1 MNTAYV
7 GGRPKLK
14 EYISYYLKPLV
25 FSTLLFFLLLLT
37 FQYAL
42 VGDGIEIYGWG
53 VLSDENNIFE
63 ESTLPKKFYK
73 ALRQPSTVVIRALVN
88 QKVQE
93 EKTTRYLYI
102 SQIDASYFAVKVD
115 GNIVGSF
122 GFSEGRTGHVWY
134 QPFLFQIPEY
144 FKTIEFEISGV
155 YEIGIDFPVKIV
167 NGFQRTKYAILHF
180 LTVILIP
187 FSAGLIFTLSII
199 LYLLSKTTSDV
210 KRKIYSS
217 LAIASFLGCVWMFD
231 LFPFPTLGNLH
242 SFLILRKIFT
252 ASAYVGFAFLIK
264 GIVNQYFNKVR
275 FVDKLMMILNLLAAL
290 SISLAPSNYHLK
302 ILTNNI
308 ALLLFANAFYLVSV
322 AIKTYSPTIFGF
334 VLFFVLTI
342 IHDGAALFFST
353 NTKFLSHFGIIALF
367 FGFSYIIVTEYRDMT
382 LRITTTH
389 LKSIMDPL
397 TGAYNRGVLSE
408 LTLSPKDSVVYV
420 DMDKFKIINDN
431 YGHEIGDEILKL
443 LVRTIK
449 NNVRSSDY
457 IVRMGGDEFL
467 VVLKDCPVSKAEEIF
482 SKVQS
487 EFTNSHELR
496 PVFSFGA
503 SQYNGSLHDTIRAV
517 DKLMYEMK
525 AQKSGYS
532 I

>member
-1 MNTAYV
+1 V
-7 GGRPKLK
+7 VRLK
-14 EYISYYLKPLV
+14 EYISYYFKPFFLAT
-25 FSTLLFFLLLLT
+25 SLFFLLLLS
-37 FQYAL
+37 FQYSL
-42 VGDGIEIYGWG
+42 IVDGTEIYGWK
-53 VLSDENNIFE
+53 VLKDENNIFT
-63 ESTLPKKFYK
+63 ESTLPKRFYK
-73 ALRQPSTVVIRALVN
+73 TLRQPSTVVIRALVN
-88 QKVQE
+88 HKAQE
-93 EKTTRYLYI
+93 ERTPRYLYI
-102 SQIDASYFAVKVD
+102 PQIDTSYFVVKVD
-115 GNIVGSF
+115 GKVIGSF
-122 GFSEGRTGHVWY
+122 GFSEDRTGHVWY
-134 QPFLFQIPEY
+134 QPFLFQIPED

-167 NGFQRTKYAILHF
+167 NGSQRTKYAILHF
-180 LTVILIP
+180 LTVIIVPL
-187 FSAGLIFTLSII
+187 SAGLIFTLSVI
-199 LYLLSKTTSDV
+199 LYLLSKTTSDI
-210 KRKIYSS
+210 KREIYLS
-217 LAIASFLGCVWMFD
+217 LSIASFLGHLWMFD
-231 LFPFPTLGNLH
+231 LLPFPTFGNLH

-252 ASAYVGFAFLIK
+252 ASAYLGFAFLIK
-264 GIVNQYFNKVR
+264 GIVNQYFDKVR
-275 FVDKLMMILNLLAAL
+275 FADKLMMILNLLAAI
-290 SISLAPSNYHLK
+290 SILLAPSNYYLK

-308 ALLLFANAFYLVSV
+308 AFLLFVNAFYLISV
-322 AIKTYSPTIFGF
+322 AVKTYSPTIFGF

-353 NTKFLSHFGIIALF
+353 NMKLLSHFGIIALF

-382 LRITTTH
+382 VMITTTY

-397 TGAYNRGVLSE
+397 TGAYNRGILSE
-408 LTLSPKDSVVYV
+408 LILSPKDTIVYV
-420 DMDKFKIINDN
+420 DMDKFKMINDN

-457 IVRMGGDEFL
+457 IVRTGGDEFL
-467 VVLKDCPVSKAEEIF
+467 VVLKDCPVSKAKEIF

-503 SQYNGSLHDTIRAV
+503 SQYNGSLNDTIRAV

-525 AQKSGYS
+525 AQKSGHR

>member
-1 MNTAYV
+1 M
-7 GGRPKLK
+7 K

-42 VGDGIEIYGWG
+42 VNEGIEIYGWE

-63 ESTLPKKFYK
+63 ESSLPKKFYK
-73 ALRQPSTVVIRALVN
+73 VLRQPSTVIIRALVN
-88 QKVQE
+88 HKAGYE
-93 EKTTRYLYI
+93 ENTTRYLYI
-102 SQIDASYFAVKVD
+102 PQIDTSYFVVKVD
-115 GNIVGSF
+115 GKVIGNF
-122 GFSEGRTGHVWY
+122 GFSEDRSGHVWY
-134 QPFLFQIPEY
+134 QPFLFQIPED

-167 NGFQRTKYAILHF
+167 NASQRTKYAILHF

-187 FSAGLIFTLSII
+187 LSAGLIFTLSII
-199 LYLLSKTTSDV
+199 LYLLSKTAGEV
-210 KRKIYSS
+210 KHKVYSS
-217 LAIASFLGCVWMFD
+217 LAIASFLGGVWIFD

-264 GIVNQYFNKVR
+264 GIVNQYFDKVR
-275 FVDKLMMILNLLAAL
+275 FVDKLMIILNLLAAL
-290 SISLAPSNYHLK
+290 SISLVPSNYHLK

-308 ALLLFANAFYLVSV
+308 ALLLFANAFYLVFV

-342 IHDGAALFFST
+342 IHDGAALFFSM
-353 NTKFLSHFGIIALF
+353 NTKFLSHLGIIALF

-382 LRITTTH
+382 VRITTTH

-408 LTLSPKDSVVYV
+408 LILSTEDTIVYV
-420 DMDKFKIINDN
+420 DMDKFKMINDN
-431 YGHEIGDEILKL
+431 YGHEVGDEILKL

-449 NNVRSSDY
+449 NNVRSSDC

-467 VVLKDCPVSKAEEIF
+467 IVLKNCPVSKAEEIF

-496 PVFSFGA
+496 PVFSFDA
-503 SQYNGSLHDTIRAV
+503 SQYRGNLDETVRNV
-517 DKLMYEMK
+517 DKLMYKMK
-525 AQKSGYS
+525 TQKSDDK